1 MVQVMLLLP
10 VSAALGMAVARDL
23 KKENRKVVAI
33 IGDGAMTGGMAY
45 EAMNNSGLIKSDLI
59 VVLNDNNMSIAP
71 NVWQISNY
79 FTEMIAHPDYNKFK
93 GQIWDLTGKLDQ
105 FGDRLR
111 KIAARLENGIKAV
124 ITPGNAVRSSG
135 IQIFWSY

>member
-1 MVQVMLLLP
+1 
-10 VSAALGMAVARDL
+10 
-23 KKENRKVVAI
+23 
-33 IGDGAMTGGMAY
+33 
-45 EAMNNSGLIKSDLI
+45 
-59 VVLNDNNMSIAP
+59 MSIAP

-111 KIAARLENGIKAV
+111 KIAVQIRKRNKSCCYTGHAF
-124 ITPGNAVRSSG
+124 RSFG
-135 IQIFWSY
+135 F